1 MDVWY
6 VDHRSLLLDLRILA
20 KTVVAVVTRKG
31 VSGPGTETMTEL
43 RPELSNHPERSGT

>member
-6 VDHRSLLLDLRILA
+6 VDHRSLLLDVRILA

-31 VSGPGTETMTEL
+31 VSSPGIDTMAEF
-43 RPELSNHPERSGT
+43 RPHLSHRAERSPG